1 MKLEFPGLF
10 DLQVNGFAGVDF
22 NAPDLTSDGLAEA
35 LERQRATGVTRCLP
49 TLITSSLDRFAR
61 NARVI
66 ARSPDPAVAGIHM
79 EGPYLSPEDGPRG
92 AHPREHVTDASIAD
106 FDRRQEAADGRIV
119 LVTLAP
125 EAPGALS
132 LIDHLVKAGVRVA
145 IGHTGG
151 TPQQVEDA
159 ISAGATLATHLGNGC
174 AQMLPRHPNF
184 IWTLLAADPVAAS
197 FIVDGHHLP
206 AATVKAM
213 VRAKGVER
221 SILVT
226 DATSAAGCGPGR
238 YSIGDVVCE
247 SREDGRVSLPGT
259 PYLAGILTHPGSS
272 HRQHREVHG
281 PADRHGPPH
290 GLDDPRALSRSPDSR
305 HGQRRV
311 GRVRVERAERSVRV
325 DLPPGQTPGV
335 ATSIAK
341 TWPVRA
347 RATSS
352 TFSIPRHSVAI
363 TNNVFRLTP
372 PRAHEKQPRSSGDRL
387 QHLAAL
393 PDPYAPLVGH
403 VRVPDGLFRIEA
415 NAVGNTVT
423 QVGPHAAV
431 GKAAVCGDVEGRQF
445 PAMGLGHDE
454 RGVVRRHRHT
464 VRKGAAIGNLPRRA
478 VRRYERDRIRRVD
491 VRVAAAVHDDLIPGA
506 ARKARQVRVV
516 RQRAG
521 WLPS

>member
-22 NAPDLTSDGLAEA
+22 NAPGLTSEGLAEA

-49 TLITSSLDRFAR
+49 TLITSSFDRFAR

-92 AHPREHVTDASIAD
+92 AHPREHVTNASIAD

-125 EAPGALS
+125 EASGALS

-206 AATVKAM
+206 AATVKGL
-213 VRAKGVER
+213 VRAKGVDR

-226 DATSAAGCGPGR
+226 DATSAAACGPGR

-259 PYLAGILTHPGSS
+259 PYLAGSSLTLDRAIANTVKFTGLPIDVVLPMASTIPALYLGVQTAGTVSAEWDGS
-272 HRQHREVHG
+272 ELNV
-281 PADRHGPPH
+281 
-290 GLDDPRALSRSPDSR
+290 
-305 HGQRRV
+305 
-311 GRVRVERAERSVRV
+311 RSV
-325 DLPPGQTPGV
+325 
-335 ATSIAK
+335 
-341 TWPVRA
+341 
-347 RATSS
+347 
-352 TFSIPRHSVAI
+352 
-363 TNNVFRLTP
+363 
-372 PRAHEKQPRSSGDRL
+372 E
-387 QHLAAL
+387 
-393 PDPYAPLVGH
+393 
-403 VRVPDGLFRIEA
+403 
-415 NAVGNTVT
+415 
-423 QVGPHAAV
+423 
-431 GKAAVCGDVEGRQF
+431 
-445 PAMGLGHDE
+445 
-454 RGVVRRHRHT
+454 
-464 VRKGAAIGNLPRRA
+464 
-478 VRRYERDRIRRVD
+478 
-491 VRVAAAVHDDLIPGA
+491 
-506 ARKARQVRVV
+506 
-516 RQRAG
+516 
-521 WLPS
+521 

>member
-22 NAPDLTSDGLAEA
+22 NAPGLTTEGLAEA

-49 TLITSSLDRFAR
+49 TLITSSFDRFAR

-92 AHPREHVTDASIAD
+92 AHPREHVTNASIAD

-125 EAPGALS
+125 EASGALS

-206 AATVKAM
+206 AATVKGL
-213 VRAKGVER
+213 VRAKGVDR

-226 DATSAAGCGPGR
+226 DAMSAAGCGPGR

-247 SREDGRVSLPGT
+247 SGEDGRVSLPGT
-259 PYLAGILTHPGSS
+259 PYLAGSSLTLDRAIANTVKFTGLPIDAVLPMASTIPARYLGVQTAGTVSAEWDGS
-272 HRQHREVHG
+272 ELNV
-281 PADRHGPPH
+281 
-290 GLDDPRALSRSPDSR
+290 
-305 HGQRRV
+305 
-311 GRVRVERAERSVRV
+311 RSV
-325 DLPPGQTPGV
+325 
-335 ATSIAK
+335 A
-341 TWPVRA
+341 
-347 RATSS
+347 
-352 TFSIPRHSVAI
+352 
-363 TNNVFRLTP
+363 
-372 PRAHEKQPRSSGDRL
+372 
-387 QHLAAL
+387 
-393 PDPYAPLVGH
+393 
-403 VRVPDGLFRIEA
+403 
-415 NAVGNTVT
+415 
-423 QVGPHAAV
+423 
-431 GKAAVCGDVEGRQF
+431 
-445 PAMGLGHDE
+445 
-454 RGVVRRHRHT
+454 
-464 VRKGAAIGNLPRRA
+464 
-478 VRRYERDRIRRVD
+478 
-491 VRVAAAVHDDLIPGA
+491 
-506 ARKARQVRVV
+506 
-516 RQRAG
+516 
-521 WLPS
+521 

>member
-10 DLQVNGFAGVDF
+10 DLQVNGFAGIDF
-22 NAPDLTSDGLAEA
+22 NAPGLTSEGLAEA

-49 TLITSSLDRFAR
+49 TLITSSFDRFAR

-66 ARSPDPAVAGIHM
+66 ARSLDPAVAGIHM

-92 AHPREHVTDASIAD
+92 AHPREHVTNATIAD

-132 LIDHLVKAGVRVA
+132 LIDRLVKAGVRVA

-159 ISAGATLATHLGNGC
+159 IYAGATLATHLGNGC

-213 VRAKGVER
+213 LRAKGVER

-247 SREDGRVSLPGT
+247 SREDGRLSLPGT
-259 PYLAGILTHPGSS
+259 PYLAGSSLTLDRAIANTVRFTGLPIDMVLPMASTI
-272 HRQHREVHG
+272 
-281 PADRHGPPH
+281 PALYLGVQTA
-290 GLDDPRALSRSPDSR
+290 GTVS
-305 HGQRRV
+305 
-311 GRVRVERAERSVRV
+311 AEWDGCELNVRSV
-325 DLPPGQTPGV
+325 
-335 ATSIAK
+335 A
-341 TWPVRA
+341 
-347 RATSS
+347 
-352 TFSIPRHSVAI
+352 
-363 TNNVFRLTP
+363 
-372 PRAHEKQPRSSGDRL
+372 
-387 QHLAAL
+387 
-393 PDPYAPLVGH
+393 
-403 VRVPDGLFRIEA
+403 
-415 NAVGNTVT
+415 
-423 QVGPHAAV
+423 
-431 GKAAVCGDVEGRQF
+431 
-445 PAMGLGHDE
+445 
-454 RGVVRRHRHT
+454 
-464 VRKGAAIGNLPRRA
+464 
-478 VRRYERDRIRRVD
+478 
-491 VRVAAAVHDDLIPGA
+491 
-506 ARKARQVRVV
+506 
-516 RQRAG
+516 
-521 WLPS
+521 

>member
-10 DLQVNGFAGVDF
+10 DLQVNGFAGIDF
-22 NAPDLTSDGLAEA
+22 NAPDLTSEGLAEA

-49 TLITSSLDRFAR
+49 TLITSSFDRFAR

-92 AHPREHVTDASIAD
+92 AHPREHVTNASIAD

-206 AATVKAM
+206 AATVKAL
-213 VRAKGVER
+213 VRAKGVDR

-226 DATSAAGCGPGR
+226 DATSAAACGPGR

-259 PYLAGILTHPGSS
+259 PYLAGSSLTLDRAIANTVKFTGLPIDVVLPMASTIPALYLGVQTAGTVSAEWDGS
-272 HRQHREVHG
+272 ELNV
-281 PADRHGPPH
+281 
-290 GLDDPRALSRSPDSR
+290 
-305 HGQRRV
+305 
-311 GRVRVERAERSVRV
+311 RSV
-325 DLPPGQTPGV
+325 
-335 ATSIAK
+335 
-341 TWPVRA
+341 
-347 RATSS
+347 
-352 TFSIPRHSVAI
+352 
-363 TNNVFRLTP
+363 
-372 PRAHEKQPRSSGDRL
+372 E
-387 QHLAAL
+387 
-393 PDPYAPLVGH
+393 
-403 VRVPDGLFRIEA
+403 
-415 NAVGNTVT
+415 
-423 QVGPHAAV
+423 
-431 GKAAVCGDVEGRQF
+431 
-445 PAMGLGHDE
+445 
-454 RGVVRRHRHT
+454 
-464 VRKGAAIGNLPRRA
+464 
-478 VRRYERDRIRRVD
+478 
-491 VRVAAAVHDDLIPGA
+491 
-506 ARKARQVRVV
+506 
-516 RQRAG
+516 
-521 WLPS
+521 